1 MSHYGNL
8 SRQYSNPEEY
18 VVEYQ
23 PGADQQ
29 QEKSD
34 KIKRERERRDRA
46 KQKNK
51 RKTQLIEEWEKKGD

>member
-1 MSHYGNL
+1 MSRYGEL
-8 SRQYSNPEEY
+8 SRMNSNPEEY
-18 VVEYQ
+18 TVEYQ
-23 PGADQQ
+23 PGAEHM

-46 KQKNK
+46 KMKNK